1 MPETD
6 NKTVIV
12 RLNDENVIYIKWDI
26 INHSGIGFVVNE
38 VTGQQ
43 YTFSQPLS

>member
-1 MPETD
+1 MPENND
-6 NKTVIV
+6 KTVIV

-26 INHSGIGFVVNE
+26 INHSGIGFVTNE

-43 YTFSQPLS
+43 YTIGQPLS